1 VAGCCRVAD
10 LDAAGLAQVLMTAGK
25 MEVRRLGLHLF
36 SCPTRC
42 GISGDHV
49 RCQRRREQSRQRSSS
64 VRRRLHEGQATG
76 KGYGGPDVVCA
87 GAGLATWSSRRVR
100 DERTTWSRSPTC
112 FYSSL
117 YSPDGDWRRGSRLR
131 PLGKHCLD
139 RRASGPLAG
148 TSPKTKNMPDV
159 CGQRDAAGI
168 RRELVAYINT
178 QRWRI
183 WSKRRKEVFSCS
195 PLTTSLP
202 QSELGLLHC
211 MH

>member
-1 VAGCCRVAD
+1 
-10 LDAAGLAQVLMTAGK
+10 MTAGK

-87 GAGLATWSSRRVR
+87 GAGLAIWSSRRVR

-117 YSPDGDWRRGSRLR
+117 YSPDRDWRRGSRLR

-139 RRASGPLAG
+139 RRASGPSAG
-148 TSPKTKNMPDV
+148 TSQKCLGVRCTTPQKQT
-159 CGQRDAAGI
+159 GTTTA
-168 RRELVAYINT
+168 RRCPWDCHWHSPAPGDTPCTV
-178 QRWRI
+178 I
-183 WSKRRKEVFSCS
+183 WLMRNSGRLSAIS
-195 PLTTSLP
+195 
-202 QSELGLLHC
+202 G
-211 MH
+211 